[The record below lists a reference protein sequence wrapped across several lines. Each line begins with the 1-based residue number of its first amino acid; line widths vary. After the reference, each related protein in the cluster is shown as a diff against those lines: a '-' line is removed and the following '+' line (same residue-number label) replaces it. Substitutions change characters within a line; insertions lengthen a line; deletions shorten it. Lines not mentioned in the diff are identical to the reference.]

1 MNSKSLDVSEIDY
14 ELLGSKIAL
23 RLALENINNNKNV
36 EHLETY
42 DTNIKVPLQIQ
53 NDIRNLSRWLNE
65 QQISEIDRRALARVL
80 AHFSLNTILI
90 ELSE

>member
-23 RLALENINNNKNV
+23 RLALENFNNNKNV